1 MMTPRYGPGR
11 NGSMAAADL
20 RPNVQGIPDA
30 GGESVQRPLTYE
42 QPPFA
47 PLVLQIA
54 SVADDILPWGHD
66 QFRRDFQL
74 RSFWPTES
82 ILASAIYSIV
92 ARNAAFSWTLEGP
105 RRTVTAVQDILH
117 MADGGDGWQA
127 FIQKVC
133 TDLLTQDNG
142 AFIEIIRRGP
152 GEDSPV
158 IGLAHLDAGRCRRT
172 GVPDYPVVYTDRWGV
187 QHKLRAWQVVRWAE
201 FPSPVES
208 MNGVG
213 LCAVS
218 RVLRFAQLLRDI
230 AIYHREKVGGRNP
243 QALYLVSGVSTQMID
258 DAVTGRQV
266 AKDAAGIARFMLPVV
281 IGSMDPTA
289 TVKVDKVD
297 LAGLPDGFDFDV
309 MMRWYI
315 TQLAMGFGAD
325 YQDFAPMSLGG
336 LGSSAQSLVLHM
348 KSRGKGPALFMKA
361 MEYRLN
367 FHGVLPKNVT
377 FKYDEQDAAGD
388 LEQAELRKAR
398 AEARKLDIESGVL
411 TPEAGRQQMLD
422 DGDLSPEVF
431 DAMQTQPDLTQDVTA
446 DDNDR
451 READTGG
458 PGSATEAGPAQAAK
472 AAEKTEAS
480 DFAEEERTAWEAEYR
495 DVMERAL
502 RRAFAPLRRDIL
514 DAASVKAL
522 GLRLGKKDEEDVARA
537 VGDAFERPAWW
548 QEFRLLM
555 LEQAAPTFQLVA
567 LGAAEFNA
575 TLGLPVN
582 MDAVNQR
589 VLDVTR
595 TYTDT
600 WWGEIETATRNAM
613 RTALTNWQEG
623 GLGSRGLPDLVDAL
637 EPWFGEARAER
648 IAVTEVTRMF
658 DIGNRLAHLEAGIE
672 WEEWQT
678 VKDERVCPVC
688 RPLDGKQ
695 FPIDEGP
702 RPPAHVRCRCSRL
715 PVASDEVIGGRRGA

>member
-1 MMTPRYGPGR
+1 MTTPRFGPGR
-11 NGSMAAADL
+11 NGIAADL

-66 QFRRDFQL
+66 QIRRDFQL

-127 FIQKVC
+127 FVVKVC

-142 AFIEIIRRGP
+142 AFIEIIRSGA
-152 GEDSPV
+152 GENAPV
-158 IGLAHLDAGRCRRT
+158 IGIAHLDAGRCRRT

-187 QHKLRAWQVVRWAE
+187 QHKLRPWQVVRWAE

-218 RVLRFAQLLRDI
+218 RVLRFAQVLRDI

-243 QALYLVSGVSTQMID
+243 GALYLVSGVTTQMIQ
-258 DAVTGRQV
+258 DAVTGRQSN
-266 AKDAAGIARFMLPVV
+266 ADAAGIARFVLPVV
-281 IGSMDPTA
+281 IGSLDPTA
-289 TVKVDKVD
+289 TVKVDKID
-297 LAGLPDGFDFDV
+297 LAALPDGFDFDV

-458 PGSATEAGPAQAAK
+458 PGSATAGEPAQGAK
-472 AAEKTEAS
+472 AEAEAS

-522 GLRLGKKDEEDVARA
+522 GFMLGKKDEQDVARA
-537 VGDAFERPAWW
+537 VGDAFERPTWW

-582 MDAVNQR
+582 MDVVNQR

-595 TYTDT
+595 AYTDT
-600 WWGEIETATRNAM
+600 WWGEIEPATRNAM

-658 DIGNRLAHLEAGIE
+658 RIGSMLAYEDAGIE
-672 WEEWQT
+672 RVQFQT
-678 VKDERVCPVC
+678 VRSEGVCPIC
-688 RPLDGKQ
+688 RPLDGNVYTLNDAPK
-695 FPIDEGP
+695 
-702 RPPAHVRCRCSRL
+702 PPLHVNCRCAVL
-715 PVASDEVIGGRRGA
+715 PVANDDEVIGSRRVRR